1 VTIATKQ
8 LLKAQKERSQVALN
22 LLEAVV
28 AVHAAMVSLGMPS
41 LPIEEDGIS
50 SYASFFH
57 AAA

>member
-1 VTIATKQ
+1 MKKLI
-8 LLKAQKERSQVALN
+8 KAQKGRSQVALN